1 MQASKLMFSEEELR
15 RVENSEWILTKNS
28 IIKKMMIVFGELSES
43 YKQLVEQYQS
53 ALPQEVFQLSP
64 KISKGE
70 QHQGLPYIMLDYPRV
85 FTKDDVFAIRT
96 FFWWGNYFS
105 LTLHLKGKFLDQL
118 YDGIC
123 NNLETLAEN
132 QFYVSRSDNEWA
144 HEIHE
149 DTYTPLNKE
158 GIQLIKM
165 SKSENGFVKLVCKW
179 PLEKANAVHALLEEQ
194 YAKLLKIIAG

>member
-1 MQASKLMFSEEELR
+1 MFSEEELR
-15 RVENSEWILTKNS
+15 RVENSEWILTKNN

-43 YKQLVEQYQS
+43 YKQLVGKYQS
-53 ALPQEVFQLSP
+53 ALPEEAFQLSP

-70 QHQGLPYIMLDYPRV
+70 QHRGLPYIMLDYPRV

-118 YDGIC
+118 FDGIC

-179 PLEKANAVHALLEEQ
+179 PLEKANAVHELLEEQ